1 MEAHQH
7 QLNHNTLSPIA
18 NRSCEKS
25 HRGNGLPTAEFLSDD
40 DNSENNVENMVYR
53 DESNRPMNHLV
64 QMNSSLALQQM
75 QGHLQPTDQEQVM
88 YAVKCAQNS
97 VV

>member
-7 QLNHNTLSPIA
+7 QLNHNTPSPIA

-25 HRGNGLPTAEFLSDD
+25 RRGNGLPTAEFLSDD
-40 DNSENNVENMVYR
+40 DNSENNVDNMAYT
-53 DESNRPMNHLV
+53 DESNRPINHLV
-64 QMNSSLALQQM
+64 QMNPSLALQQM

-88 YAVKCAQNS
+88 CAVKSA
-97 VV
+97 